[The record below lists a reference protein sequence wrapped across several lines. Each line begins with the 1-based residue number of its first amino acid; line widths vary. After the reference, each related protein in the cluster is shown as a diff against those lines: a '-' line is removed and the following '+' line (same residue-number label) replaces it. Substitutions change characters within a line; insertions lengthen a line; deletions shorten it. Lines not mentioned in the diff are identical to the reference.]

1 MELARSIIGEEP
13 TMQSEIK
20 TWRLLHRRRPIS
32 IGPNGFFSLFLA
44 TTLFVSLGLF
54 SGQKWTGRLS
64 LFRRIPGA
72 RWPHSPPGDVT
83 AGQIICTAKMKQRK
97 IPPIW
102 HESSCRTDSN
112 WILFCFATGFLN
124 FKNKKREFRILLFRL
139 THFTITAPKGIG
151 SSRDECGAAGSIMAP
166 HQLPPNF
173 FFSSVQTT
181 PLAEEHTKL
190 DVIVCG
196 EERGNSRQKTSPFP
210 IDTIN
215 WSEYSQR

>member
-97 IPPIW
+97 IPPMW
-102 HESSCRTDSN
+102 HGSSWRTDSN

-124 FKNKKREFRILLFRL
+124 FKNKKKGISYFVVSADTLHNNCAEGNRQQQRRMRGGWINYGA
-139 THFTITAPKGIG
+139 TSVAPKLFLFFCSDDAIG
-151 SSRDECGAAGSIMAP
+151 RRT
-166 HQLPPNF
+166 HQTGRYRLWRR
-173 FFSSVQTT
+173 T
-181 PLAEEHTKL
+181 
-190 DVIVCG
+190 
-196 EERGNSRQKTSPFP
+196 RQ
-210 IDTIN
+210 
-215 WSEYSQR
+215 